1 MKDTTIGWRRKG
13 RVPSAH
19 ETFRF
24 PPEAV
29 ALEGLRIG
37 KGGHRPDLPCFL
49 TYSDRDE
56 RIHEIAIGFAEMIAI
71 LNYLNETRQ
80 CLPLRIRLDS

>member
-1 MKDTTIGWRRKG
+1 MQKPGLAKVSG
-13 RVPSAH
+13 SNPVPV
-19 ETFRF
+19 RI